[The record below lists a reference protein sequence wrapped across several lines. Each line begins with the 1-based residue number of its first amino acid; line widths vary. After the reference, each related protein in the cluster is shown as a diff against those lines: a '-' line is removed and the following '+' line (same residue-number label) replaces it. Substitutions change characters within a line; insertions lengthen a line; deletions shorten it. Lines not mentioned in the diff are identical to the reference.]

1 MYPRAP
7 AALSIIGDYYETA
20 MRATGYD
27 EMAMREGRAMPALR
41 EPLLAAWLAQLL
53 SAGAAR
59 VAAAPRSSRRPW
71 CCVRSADD
79 GHGELV
85 GPEET

>member
-59 VAAAPRSSRRPW
+59 VAAAPPVVPAPLVLRPERR
-71 CCVRSADD
+71 
-79 GHGELV
+79 
-85 GPEET
+85 